1 MLMGWCSPAIHS
13 TYILEPDT
21 LTHTD
26 RQTGRQSVNQTDTY
40 THTNTN
46 THTDTNTHTLTQRQR
61 HIFLWK
67 ARSHKCN
74 VLFSATDATH
84 RLSTPW

>member
-46 THTDTNTHTLTQRQR
+46 TNTHTDTNTHTLTQRQR
-61 HIFLWK
+61 HIFYGRLGPT
-67 ARSHKCN
+67 
-74 VLFSATDATH
+74 SATYSSV
-84 RLSTPW
+84 RLMQHTG